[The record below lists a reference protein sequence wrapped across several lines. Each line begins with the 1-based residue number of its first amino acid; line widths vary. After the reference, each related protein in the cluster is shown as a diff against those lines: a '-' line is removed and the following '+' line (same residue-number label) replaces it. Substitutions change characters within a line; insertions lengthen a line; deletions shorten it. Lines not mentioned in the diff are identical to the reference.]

1 MRILF
6 LRPNSGIPVAPPPIG
21 LMYLVGYLRQA
32 RPHQDEITVLDA
44 RSELSSDEDVAETIQ
59 KTKPDLVGITSFT
72 MEAKAAHRYAALAKQ
87 HAPGCA
93 TIIGGP
99 YGTSDSADALDDP
112 NVDFTARGEG
122 EKTLISLIERLEKG
136 GEQAELKG
144 IGYRRNRIERN
155 RLSAQW
161 YCRRRIVSRF
171 DRGH

>member
-32 RPHQDEITVLDA
+32 RPHQDEIT
-44 RSELSSDEDVAETIQ
+44 
-59 KTKPDLVGITSFT
+59 ITSFT

-144 IGYRRNRIERN
+144 IGYRRN
-155 RLSAQW
+155 
-161 YCRRRIVSRF
+161 
-171 DRGH
+171 